1 MSVRVY
7 FNNVSKERNSTLRAS
22 FSRGY
27 DCTLKQNTSL
37 DRPTFLV
44 SASDMNY
51 NVAKWGDRFYFV
63 NDVVSVNN
71 NLWEVSCTLDV
82 LATYK
87 NEILASNQLVV
98 RCESD
103 PDYAL
108 IDDVCNTQMTPN
120 VISPIEDT
128 NIPFSVDNAT
138 VVITVK
144 GQKGSVF
151 YAMAWGSFENLC
163 KALYSST
170 QDDVWTAL
178 TLPNSFT
185 MTYLDPI
192 DYITDVK
199 LIPINFTNISG
210 TNSTKISL
218 GYWEYEDPDQTAV
231 FRILSS
237 RVLYEKNDISIS
249 LTALETGDRAF
260 LNSNKFRH
268 VSISLPGAE
277 CLPLDADILT
287 SGNTVKIKV
296 AIDVAG
302 SIAYRIEY
310 GSGHVIFSS
319 GIIGTSIAIHS
330 NVPNVAGAIGGIS
343 QVISSAATGATVG
356 SGINPGVGTVAG
368 AIIGGAI
375 AIPSA
380 IQNAGPLGIT
390 ETKGSDGSIAG
401 MMINTKIVIN
411 ETRYSISGRGPITN
425 GYPCMKFLN
434 LGTLR
439 GYCQCL
445 NAHIAAAA
453 QIEELEAL
461 DNFVNTGFFIE

>member
-151 YAMAWGSFENLC
+151 YAMAWGSFENL
-163 KALYSST
+163 
-170 QDDVWTAL
+170 
-178 TLPNSFT
+178 
-185 MTYLDPI
+185 
-192 DYITDVK
+192 
-199 LIPINFTNISG
+199 
-210 TNSTKISL
+210 
-218 GYWEYEDPDQTAV
+218 
-231 FRILSS
+231 
-237 RVLYEKNDISIS
+237 
-249 LTALETGDRAF
+249 
-260 LNSNKFRH
+260 
-268 VSISLPGAE
+268 
-277 CLPLDADILT
+277 
-287 SGNTVKIKV
+287 
-296 AIDVAG
+296 
-302 SIAYRIEY
+302 
-310 GSGHVIFSS
+310 
-319 GIIGTSIAIHS
+319 
-330 NVPNVAGAIGGIS
+330 
-343 QVISSAATGATVG
+343 
-356 SGINPGVGTVAG
+356 
-368 AIIGGAI
+368 
-375 AIPSA
+375 
-380 IQNAGPLGIT
+380 
-390 ETKGSDGSIAG
+390 
-401 MMINTKIVIN
+401 
-411 ETRYSISGRGPITN
+411 
-425 GYPCMKFLN
+425 
-434 LGTLR
+434 
-439 GYCQCL
+439 
-445 NAHIAAAA
+445 
-453 QIEELEAL
+453 
-461 DNFVNTGFFIE
+461 